1 MTYKEACEIL
11 DEKCEDW
18 CSKKNSFD
26 LESTAYLATSAKN
39 FKRLQDSFNSI
50 FDDITNG
57 IIKVTI
63 KSPHS
68 IYDSIGYLLIEFYN
82 STNEKLYGDISFPFR
97 ESERSFSKDTFI
109 NRIYNDMRYMLG
121 KAVEHQNLRTTKDIL
136 KIVNYMYL
144 TELDMLQSPLYDIA
158 QEVIPTEIDNRAKL
172 KRLTNEYTS
181 WTSDVRCMM
190 IIAGESWY
198 EETTLVPGMKMSLVD
213 LRTGEY
219 STRLI
224 KSFSKKSQTPLI
236 RFTDGSYIPADSDRI
251 SKLITW
257 LLNNEK
263 YKVIADALNI
273 KK

>member
-11 DEKCEDW
+11 DEKCKDW
-18 CSKKNSFD
+18 CSKRNSFE
-26 LESTAYLATSAKN
+26 LENTVYPTTSAKN
-39 FKRLQDSFNSI
+39 FKRLQDSFNSV

-57 IIKVTI
+57 TIKVTI
-63 KSPHS
+63 KPPHS
-68 IYDSIGYLLIEFYN
+68 IYDSIGYLVIEFYN
-82 STNEKLYGDISFPFR
+82 SINEKLYGDISFPFR

-109 NRIYNDMRYMLG
+109 NRIYKDMRCMLG
-121 KAVEHQNLRTTKDIL
+121 KAIEHQDLRTTKDIL
-136 KIVNYMYL
+136 KIANYMYL

-158 QEVIPTEIDNRAKL
+158 QEVISTEIDNRVKL

-181 WTSDVRCMM
+181 WTSDVRCTM
-190 IIAGESWY
+190 IIAGQSWY
-198 EETTLVPGMKMSLVD
+198 EETTLVPGMKMSLVN

-236 RFTDGSYIPADSDRI
+236 RFTDGSYIPVDSDRI